1 MLGEKGRGMNKFL
14 CMGVL
19 FAALLGFTPQAFAGG
34 GGEKKEELT
43 GTQYV
48 ELDPLLL
55 PIIDDSGITQQ
66 VSLIVKLE
74 IEDPAQLA
82 DVTAKTPKIVDAFV
96 SDLYGA
102 LSQTAATMENGVLRL
117 DRIKSRLRNT
127 ANKVM
132 GENKIN
138 DVLLQV
144 VQQHRV

>member
-1 MLGEKGRGMNKFL
+1 MKKLIYTG
-14 CMGVL
+14 
-19 FAALLGFTPQAFAGG
+19 ALLAVLAGIPAHEALAGG
-34 GGEKKEELT
+34 GGKDAELT
-43 GTQYV
+43 GIQYV

-82 DVTAKTPKIVDAFV
+82 DVEAKTPKIVDAFV

-102 LSQTAATMENGVLRL
+102 LSNTNASMENGVLRL
-117 DRIKSRLRNT
+117 DRIKSRLRKT
-127 ANKVM
+127 ANRVM
-132 GENKIN
+132 GEDKIN

>member
-1 MLGEKGRGMNKFL
+1 MPQD
-14 CMGVL
+14 
-19 FAALLGFTPQAFAGG
+19 ALAGG
-34 GGEKKEELT
+34 GGEKKDAALT

-48 ELDPLLL
+48 ELEPLLL
-55 PIIDDSGITQQ
+55 PVIDDTGITQQ

-74 IEDPAQLA
+74 IEDPAMLTE
-82 DVTAKTPKIVDAFV
+82 VTAKTPRIIDAFV

-102 LSQTAATMENGVLRL
+102 LSQSNATMENGILRL
-117 DRIKSRLRNT
+117 DRIKSRLRKS

-132 GENKIN
+132 GDEKKIN